1 MSFQIMS
8 LELILPTL
16 PEYAMIL
23 EVDWSGNIVH
33 SWHSNSADLRFF
45 SDAKIIV
52 SILENCLFGVHSRFF
67 PHFRT
72 ATCILDPPLTTLLAA
87 LRFKVPV
94 KFTCFSFSFQIVGWV
109 SF

>member
-52 SILENCLFGVHSRFF
+52 SILEKLSLWRAL
-67 PHFRT
+67 T
-72 ATCILDPPLTTLLAA
+72 ILSSFLERLHVSWIPL
-87 LRFKVPV
+87 
-94 KFTCFSFSFQIVGWV
+94 
-109 SF
+109 